1 MVAFYESC
9 CSGNFSV
16 DQSLINSGSKCW
28 YSRIYFSFNKII
40 QKFTEF
46 IDYCRALEYEETPD
60 YEHLRNMLRNRMKLK
75 NYEFDKNFDWIEND
89 PFQKVQGWQMYKNG
103 DSVNNGGIMV
113 TNDFTSIIIL
123 DYL

>member
-1 MVAFYESC
+1 MLTLYF
-9 CSGNFSV
+9 
-16 DQSLINSGSKCW
+16 L
-28 YSRIYFSFNKII
+28 FSFNKII

-75 NYEFDKNFDWIEND
+75 NYEFDKDFDWIEND
-89 PFQKVQGWQMYKNG
+89 PFQQVQSWQMYKNG
-103 DSVNNGGIMV
+103 DSVNNGRIMV
-113 TNDFTSIIIL
+113 TNDFASIIIV

>member
-1 MVAFYESC
+1 MKGISNTTWNVS
-9 CSGNFSV
+9 FSPNLY
-16 DQSLINSGSKCW
+16 QNGSKCW
-28 YSRIYFSFNKII
+28 YSRIYFSFYKII

-75 NYEFDKNFDWIEND
+75 NYEFDKDFDWIEND
-89 PFQKVQGWQMYKNG
+89 PFQQVQSWQMYKNG
-103 DSVNNGGIMV
+103 DSVNNGRIMV
-113 TNDFTSIIIL
+113 TNDFASIIIV